1 MSAGVRWV
9 ADRRADT
16 QRRSRGWLGRLI
28 RDVATLGL
36 GVILVVG
43 IALALR
49 GTPPT
54 GPQTLLGLT
63 AGAQDAT
70 PEQLTTVA
78 ADALDDAVTSGTG
91 FTFEIVQHSTIVARP
106 GGPLVEIP
114 DPIDRTKT
122 LGEAPTYAL
131 GTYLERGFVTK
142 AGFFAEIRRGPDDP
156 TAPPEWDKAP
166 LELAALVRDGVTYRT
181 DGQGWYATST
191 PPGIGLDPATAA
203 LLPTM
208 LRGLAEATDATAPDP
223 GRALDPGRAVADP
236 FAGLDPARRL
246 DGEAKVADIPGIIAV
261 DLAEATELRGPAE
274 LAFDGAGRLVGLR
287 ILARNTH
294 LDVHDL
300 LVETIIT
307 VGYPAT
313 APELPTA
320 EPRWTPPAPA
330 ADGK

>member
-1 MSAGVRWV
+1 M
-9 ADRRADT
+9 AD
-16 QRRSRGWLGRLI
+16 QRSPTPDDARFTGRLPG
-28 RDVATLGL
+28 RHRVLLLALPL
-36 GVILVVG
+36 VLLAAILLARPM
-43 IALALR
+43 ALAR
-49 GTPPT
+49 P
-54 GPQTLLGLT
+54 TLLGLT
-63 AGAQDAT
+63 AGAGEAT
-70 PEQLTTVA
+70 PEQLTRVA
-78 ADALDDAVTSGTG
+78 ADVLDDAVTAGTG

-106 GGPLVEIP
+106 GGSLVEIP

-122 LGEAPTYAL
+122 LGEAATYAL
-131 GTYLERGFVTK
+131 GTYLERGFVTG

-156 TAPPEWDKAP
+156 TAAPEWDTQP
-166 LELAALVRDGVTYRT
+166 LELAALVREGVTYRT
-181 DGQGWYATST
+181 DGRGWYATSS

-261 DLAEATELRGPAE
+261 DLADATELRGPAE
-274 LAFDGAGRLVGLR
+274 LAFDEAGRLVGLR

-307 VGYPAT
+307 VAYPAT

-330 ADGK
+330 AGGE